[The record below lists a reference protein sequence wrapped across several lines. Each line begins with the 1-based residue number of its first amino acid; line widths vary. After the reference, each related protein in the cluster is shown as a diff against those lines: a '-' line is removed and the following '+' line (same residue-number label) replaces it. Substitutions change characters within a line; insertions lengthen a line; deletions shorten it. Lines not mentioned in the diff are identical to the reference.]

1 MYDYAII
8 GGGIVGL
15 SAAWQ
20 LKQRLPEASIV
31 LIEKE
36 AAVSMH
42 QTGRNSGVIHAGIY
56 YPPDS
61 LKARLCREGVT
72 TTIEFCEEHG
82 VDYEQCGKLI
92 VATHESEIDRLDAL
106 YERAK
111 DNGLNIELI
120 DGAAAGE
127 LEPNITAVK
136 ALLSPKTGIVDYPG
150 MCRAMAASFERHGGE
165 LRLGT
170 GVSAMTETARHIEIR
185 TNTGGTIRAGY
196 VIACGGLMADRL
208 AAMLDVKAD
217 FRVVPFRGAYYGLD
231 ARHNDI
237 IKHLIYPVPNPELPF
252 LGVHLTRM
260 IDGSVT
266 VGPTACLSFKR
277 EGYGKIN
284 ISVRDSL
291 SMLSYPGTWRLLSQ
305 HVGPGLIE
313 LRNAF
318 SKRSFLKQIRRYAPS
333 LRKKD
338 LKPWP
343 TGVRAQ
349 AIDTQG
355 NMIHDFLFA
364 DTPRSLHVCNA
375 PSPAATSAIPIGR
388 TICERVIGQSADDL
402 AAERMSA

>member
-15 SAAWQ
+15 STAWQ
-20 LKQRLPEASIV
+20 LKRRLPEASIV

-36 AAVSMH
+36 QAVSMH

-72 TTIEFCEEHG
+72 ATVDFCEEHG
-82 VDYEQCGKLI
+82 VNYEQCGKLI
-92 VATHESEIDRLDAL
+92 VATDDSEIPRLDAL

-111 DNGLNIELI
+111 DNGLSIELI
-120 DGAAAGE
+120 DGTAARE

-150 MCRAMAASFERHGGE
+150 MCRAMAASFDRDGGE

-170 GVSAMTETARHIEIR
+170 GVSAMQETRSHIEIR

-208 AAMLDVKAD
+208 AAMLNVKAG
-217 FRVVPFRGAYYGLD
+217 FRVVPFRGAYYALD
-231 ARHNDI
+231 DRHNDI

-266 VGPTACLSFKR
+266 VGPTACLGFKR

-284 ISVRDSL
+284 ISLRDSL

-305 HVGPGLIE
+305 HIGPGVIE
-313 LRNAF
+313 LRNALF
-318 SKRSFLKQIRRYAPS
+318 KGSFLKQIQRYAPG

-349 AIDTQG
+349 AVDMQG

-375 PSPAATSAIPIGR
+375 PSPAATSAIPIGGM
-388 TICERVIGQSADDL
+388 ICDKVTDQGTEAPSE
-402 AAERMSA
+402 ERMSA

>member
-15 SAAWQ
+15 STAWQ

-36 AAVSMH
+36 RAVSMH

-72 TTIEFCEEHG
+72 ATVEFCEEHG

-92 VATHESEIDRLDAL
+92 VATEDSEIGRLDAL

-120 DGAAAGE
+120 DGAAARE
-127 LEPNITAVK
+127 LEPNIRAVK
-136 ALLSPKTGIVDYPG
+136 ALLSPRTGIVDYPG
-150 MCRAMAASFERHGGE
+150 MCRAMAASFERAGGE
-165 LRLGT
+165 IRLGT
-170 GVSAMTETARHIEIR
+170 AVSGMTEGERHIDVR
-185 TNTGGTIRAGY
+185 TNTGGAISAGY

-208 AAMLDVKAD
+208 AAMLDVEAG
-217 FRVVPFRGAYYGLD
+217 FRIVPFRGAYYALN
-231 ARHNDI
+231 ASHNDI
-237 IKHLIYPVPNPELPF
+237 IKHLIYPVPNPALPF

-260 IDGSVT
+260 IDGSIT
-266 VGPTACLSFKR
+266 VGPTACLGFKR
-277 EGYGKIN
+277 EGYGRIN
-284 ISVRDSL
+284 VSARDTL

-305 HVGPGLIE
+305 HVRPGLIE
-313 LRNAF
+313 LRNALF
-318 SKRSFLKQIRRYAPS
+318 KTSFLRQIQRYAPS
-333 LRKKD
+333 LRRGD
-338 LKPWP
+338 LRPWP

-349 AIDTQG
+349 AVDARG
-355 NMIHDFLFA
+355 NMINDFLFA
-364 DTPRSLHVCNA
+364 NTPRSLHVCNA
-375 PSPAATSAIPIGR
+375 PSPAATSAIPIGK
-388 TICERVIGQSADDL
+388 TICDRVTGLSDD
-402 AAERMSA
+402 AQHAERKSA

>member
-1 MYDYAII
+1 MYDYAVI

-15 SAAWQ
+15 STAWQ
-20 LKQRLPEASIV
+20 LAERCPGASIV
-31 LIEKE
+31 VIEKE
-36 AAVSMH
+36 RAVSMH

-72 TTIEFCEEHG
+72 ATVEFCEAHG

-92 VATHESEIDRLDAL
+92 VATDETEIERLNAL
-106 YERAK
+106 YERAQ

-120 DGAAAGE
+120 DQPAMRE
-127 LEPNITAVK
+127 LEPNIAGVK

-150 MCRAMAASFERHGGE
+150 MCKAMAVGIEARGGE

-170 GVSAMTETARHIEIR
+170 GVTRMIEKDGHIDIK
-185 TNTGGTIRAGY
+185 TNTGATLNARY

-208 AAMLDVKAD
+208 AAMLNVDVD
-217 FRVVPFRGAYYGLD
+217 FRVVPFRGAYYALPPE
-231 ARHNDI
+231 RNDI

-266 VGPTACLSFKR
+266 VGPTACLGFKR
-277 EGYGKIN
+277 EGYGQVN
-284 ISVRDSL
+284 VSLRDTL
-291 SMLSYPGTWRLLSQ
+291 SMAAYPGTWRLLSQ
-305 HVGPGLIE
+305 HVGAGLIE
-313 LRNAF
+313 LRNAL
-318 SKRSFLKQIRRYAPS
+318 SKRSFIKQVQKYCPE
-333 LRKKD
+333 LTKKD

-349 AIDTQG
+349 AVDRDG
-355 NMIHDFLFA
+355 NMINDFLFA
-364 DTPRSLHVCNA
+364 ESPRSLHVCNA

-388 TICERVIGQSADDL
+388 DICNRVLGESVAPPAESLKSA
-402 AAERMSA
+402 